1 MLKTYFINSI
11 RQTKQNRV
19 ECLYKEVLYPRK
31 IHYATME
38 ITMQRSKNHFSKSLL
53 FDAYFVL
60 FGKHDTRANV
70 MQVFQ
75 QSDLK
80 SAYRD
85 AVRASHP
92 DLNPG
97 MNTELINAKFRKVTA
112 AYELLNDFLAARETT
127 RVTASQFGPSTVYKQ
142 ATTNASPPPPHRNTN
157 SAKIHREPIRPKNQN
172 HHYYDGLMPT
182 IGLKIGLFLYYSKK
196 VSFEDLTE
204 SLVWQRNMRPPIG
217 ELAVQWKWLHKHFV
231 SVILGNVETSGQFG
245 ERAVK
250 MGLLKETQVNVLLRQ
265 QSFMQKPLGHFFI
278 ANRILTPQDIK
289 ESLAVMNMHNRV
301 FTDERLS
308 REQTLLKHKK

>member
-1 MLKTYFINSI
+1 
-11 RQTKQNRV
+11 
-19 ECLYKEVLYPRK
+19 
-31 IHYATME
+31 
-38 ITMQRSKNHFSKSLL
+38 MQRSQNHFSKSLL

-60 FGKHDTRANV
+60 FGKHDTHANV

-80 SAYRD
+80 AAYRD

-97 MNTELINAKFRKVTA
+97 INPELINARFRKVTA

-127 RVTASQFGPSTVYKQ
+127 RASTSHFGAAPPHKHTST
-142 ATTNASPPPPHRNTN
+142 PPHRPQHSTQQHIYNF
-157 SAKIHREPIRPKNQN
+157 KVQREPIRPKNPN

-182 IGLKIGLFLYYSKK
+182 IGLKTGLFLYYSKK

-217 ELAVQWKWLHKHFV
+217 ELAVQWKWLHQHFV
-231 SVILGNVETSGQFG
+231 SVILSNVETCGQFG

-250 MGLLKETQVNVLLRQ
+250 MGLLKESQVKVLLRH
-265 QSFMQKPLGHFFI
+265 QSFLQKPLGHYFVT
-278 ANRILTPQDIK
+278 NKILTPHDIK
-289 ESLAVMNMHNRV
+289 ESLAVMNIHNRL
-301 FTDERLS
+301 FTEERYS
-308 REQTLLKHKK
+308 REQLLLKYKR

>member
-1 MLKTYFINSI
+1 
-11 RQTKQNRV
+11 
-19 ECLYKEVLYPRK
+19 
-31 IHYATME
+31 
-38 ITMQRSKNHFSKSLL
+38 MQRSKNHFSKSLL
-53 FDAYFVL
+53 FDAYFTL

-75 QSDLK
+75 HSDLK
-80 SAYRD
+80 AAYRD

-97 MNTELINAKFRKVTA
+97 MNAEFINAKFRKVTA
-112 AYELLNDFLAARETT
+112 AYELLSDFLTARETSRGSAERFSATATDKQTATHWPKQSSQRNIYRT
-127 RVTASQFGPSTVYKQ
+127 RT
-142 ATTNASPPPPHRNTN
+142 PH
-157 SAKIHREPIRPKNQN
+157 KPVRPKNPN
-172 HHYYDGLMPT
+172 HHFYDGLMPT

-231 SVILGNVETSGQFG
+231 SVILSNVDTCGQFG

-250 MGLLKETQVNVLLRQ
+250 MGLLKEAQVKVLLRH
-265 QSFMQKPLGHFFI
+265 QSFMQKPLGHYFI
-278 ANRILTPQDIK
+278 VNRILTTHDIK
-289 ESLAVMNMHNRV
+289 ESLAVMQVHNRV
-301 FTDERLS
+301 FAEERYS
-308 REQTLLKHKK
+308 REQMLLKYK

>member
-1 MLKTYFINSI
+1 
-11 RQTKQNRV
+11 
-19 ECLYKEVLYPRK
+19 
-31 IHYATME
+31 ME
-38 ITMQRSKNHFSKSLL
+38 ILNCFLKRVMQRSKNHFSKSLL

-80 SAYRD
+80 AAYRD

-97 MNTELINAKFRKVTA
+97 MNTEFINARFRKVTA
-112 AYELLNDFLAARETT
+112 AYELLNDYLTARETT
-127 RVTASQFGPSTVYKQ
+127 KVSAARFGAAPGNKQTSTHCHQQ
-142 ATTNASPPPPHRNTN
+142 APHINVNNTF
-157 SAKIHREPIRPKNQN
+157 RQRDPIRPKNQN

-182 IGLKIGLFLYYSKK
+182 IGLKTGLFLYYSKK

-217 ELAVQWKWLHKHFV
+217 ELAVQWKWLHSHFV
-231 SVILGNVETSGQFG
+231 SVILSNVETYGQFG

-250 MGLLKETQVNVLLRQ
+250 MGLLKEAQVKVLLRH
-265 QSFMQKPLGHFFI
+265 QSLLQKPLGHFFI
-278 ANRILTPQDIK
+278 ANRILTPSDIK
-289 ESLAVMNMHNRV
+289 ESLAVMNVHNRV
-301 FTDERLS
+301 FADERYR
-308 REQTLLKHKK
+308 REQLLLKYT